1 MALPLDFRIDRE
13 REIIENYLNPL
24 SVNEINVPDYL
35 RKTVNEKLGNKQE
48 DIFSDVQKYI
58 THCLIRNVDSNW
70 KYKKAPPPKKE
81 LRGKSIKKAIDKVT
95 EEERNR
101 DLIYYFIDRRITPLM
116 YQARTSV
123 TTLQRKVRTSA
134 PIGYAIF
141 KLKQIITEFSVKPAS
156 GLTLYIE
163 AKCFYKNTTGI
174 IRDKKSQVRSS
185 PKKGIKEFKWDEE
198 LKFDVKDKESQVI
211 EFILLEK
218 KFLTDT
224 IITSFTLDLVE
235 MIEKQEEDNYSEVK
249 IALED
254 GFGEFLID
262 FHYQPNKEEFLRL
275 KKKKKKRKQISRS
288 TASEFYFLIS

>member
-1 MALPLDFRIDRE
+1 MGDILDDIFGGSFRTPGVKAKEDILLVKTLTPALAFEELESIRKSPTLFLLFYTDAQEHKVSESLHFILEVEEFMALPLDFRIDRE

-35 RKTVNEKLGNKQE
+35 RKTVNEKMGAKQE

-70 KYKKAPPPKKE
+70 KYKKTPPPKKE

-174 IRDKKSQVRSS
+174 IRDKKITSQKF
-185 PKKGIKEFKWDEE
+185 PKKR
-198 LKFDVKDKESQVI
+198 
-211 EFILLEK
+211 
-218 KFLTDT
+218 
-224 IITSFTLDLVE
+224 
-235 MIEKQEEDNYSEVK
+235 
-249 IALED
+249 
-254 GFGEFLID
+254 
-262 FHYQPNKEEFLRL
+262 H
-275 KKKKKKRKQISRS
+275 KRI
-288 TASEFYFLIS
+288 